1 MTALWDSDLADWCN
15 LQMYG
20 IQDIESCIDSFN
32 LFASL
37 ISSQQLVYAIG
48 IRCKVINIGRVFVSC
63 LTMDYIIQSI
73 LMVADSIFIPA
84 VGPQCSLVW
93 IVVFNNAMARH
104 TLALKVCHCFR
115 WSVAW
120 WPYCQHPLFG
130 LSLSFLFLLLYN

>member
-1 MTALWDSDLADWCN
+1 
-15 LQMYG
+15 MYG

-84 VGPQCSLVW
+84 VGPQCSLV
-93 IVVFNNAMARH
+93 
-104 TLALKVCHCFR
+104 
-115 WSVAW
+115 
-120 WPYCQHPLFG
+120 
-130 LSLSFLFLLLYN
+130 